1 MTIQPFSPIKTTT
14 TTYYLNEP
22 TSFKSGELMFSDSD
36 STLYA
41 MILRRDYADPT
52 KYFVLENLKLTGF
65 NNGSSY
71 DYRIDLSNW
80 IKIPHPDIK
89 VSSVIRPMN
98 MWYIETPD
106 NRCLIKLLIGTT
118 NPLTTNL
125 SFITTLPNGQKYL
138 PTVGVNGITANK
150 LIANWVFQ
158 DNLQAGFTTERDI
171 YSGGIT
177 SFTLGLFNNIVLDYI
192 YYYDAAGSVISDY
205 SLTNDITAS
214 ESVFKTLISKVPS
227 NAVRLTISYRISGYE
242 NIIHKNIIKGCI
254 QNSYVYYGTKSQIAT
269 LNCAGKR
276 EQIDNITR
284 SEIKTGKKSKYLK
297 IDRETT
303 YQQNTGIYLSQDT
316 IFDIAAAPFL
326 TEIIS
331 TSNQIKWLL
340 TNESFEGNNLKKLG
354 SRNFVLNL
362 KKENTQERF
371 TSFENTF
378 YS

>member
-1 MTIQPFSPIKTTT
+1 MTIQTFSPIKTTT

-52 KYFVLENLKLTGF
+52 KYFILENLKLTGF

-80 IKIPHPDIK
+80 IKITHPDIK
-89 VSSVIRPMN
+89 VTSSLTPNI
-98 MWYIETPD
+98 WYIETPD
-106 NRCLIKLLIGTT
+106 NRCLIKLLIATT
-118 NPLTTNL
+118 NPLTTNSSL
-125 SFITTLPNGQKYL
+125 ITTLPNGQKYI
-138 PTVGVNGITANK
+138 PTVSINSTIANK

-171 YSGGIT
+171 YAGGIT

-192 YYYDAAGSVISDY
+192 YYYDAAGSVISNY
-205 SLTNDITAS
+205 SLTNDITSS

-242 NIIHKNIIKGCI
+242 NIINKNIIKGCI

-269 LNCAGKR
+269 LNCSSKR
-276 EQIDNITR
+276 ERIDNILR
-284 SEIKTGKKSKYLK
+284 EEIKTGNNSKLLK
-297 IDRETT
+297 IEKETT
-303 YQQNTGIYLSQDT
+303 YQQNTGVYLSEET
-316 IFDIAAAPFL
+316 IFDISLAPFL
-326 TEIIS
+326 TEIV
-331 TSNQIKWLL
+331 TDTNQIKWLL
-340 TNESFEGNNLKKLG
+340 TNESFEGFNLKKLG

-362 KKENTQERF
+362 KKDNTQERF

>member
-1 MTIQPFSPIKTTT
+1 MTIQTFSPLKTST

-41 MILRRDYADPT
+41 MILRRDYADPS
-52 KYFVLENLKLTGF
+52 KYFILENLKLDGF

-80 IKIPHPDIK
+80 IKIIHPDIK
-89 VSSVIRPMN
+89 VSTTIRPQN
-98 MWYIETPD
+98 MFYIETPD

-118 NPLTTNL
+118 NPLTDNS
-125 SFITTLPNGQKYL
+125 SFITTLPNGQKYI
-138 PTVGVNGITANK
+138 PTVAINGTIANK

-158 DNLQAGFTTERDI
+158 DNLQAGLTTEKDI
-171 YSGGIT
+171 YAGGIT
-177 SFTLGLFNNIVLDYI
+177 SITLGLFNNVVIDYI
-192 YYYDAAGSVISDY
+192 YYYDASGSLISNY
-205 SLTNDITAS
+205 SLTNDISAS
-214 ESVFKTLISKVPS
+214 ESVFKTLISNVPS

-242 NIIHKNIIKGCI
+242 NIVNKNIIKGCI

-276 EQIDNITR
+276 ERIDNILR
-284 SEIKTGKKSKYLK
+284 EEIKTGNNSKLLK
-297 IDRETT
+297 IEKETT
-303 YQQNTGIYLSQDT
+303 YQQNTGLYLSEET
-316 IFDIAAAPFL
+316 IFDISLTPFL
-326 TEIIS
+326 TEIVS
-331 TSNQIKWLL
+331 TTNQIKWLL
-340 TNESFEGNNLKKLG
+340 TNETFEGFNLKKLG
-354 SRNFVLNL
+354 NRNFVLNL

>member
-1 MTIQPFSPIKTTT
+1 MTIQTFSPIKTTT

-52 KYFVLENLKLTGF
+52 KYFILENLKLAGF

-80 IKIPHPDIK
+80 IKIIHPDIK
-89 VSSVIRPMN
+89 VVSALTTN
-98 MWYIETPD
+98 TWYIETPD

-118 NPLTTNL
+118 NPLTTNSSL
-125 SFITTLPNGQKYL
+125 ITTLANGQMYI
-138 PTVGVNGITANK
+138 PTVSINSTTANK

-158 DNLQAGFTTERDI
+158 DNLQAGITTEGNI
-171 YSGGIT
+171 YAGGIT
-177 SFTLGLFNNIVLDYI
+177 SFTLGLFNNVVLDYV

-205 SLTNDITAS
+205 SITNDITSS
-214 ESVFKTLISKVPS
+214 ESVFKTIISKVPS
-227 NAVRLTISYRISGYE
+227 NAVRLTLAYRISGYE
-242 NIIHKNIIKGCI
+242 NIVNKNIIKGCI

-276 EQIDNITR
+276 ERIDNILR
-284 SEIKTGKKSKYLK
+284 EEIKTGNNSKLLK
-297 IDRETT
+297 IEKETT
-303 YQQNTGIYLSQDT
+303 YQQNTGLYLSEET
-316 IFDIAAAPFL
+316 IFDISLAPFL
-326 TEIIS
+326 TEIVN
-331 TSNQIKWLL
+331 TTNQIKWLL
-340 TNESFEGNNLKKLG
+340 TNETFEGINLKKLG
-354 SRNFVLNL
+354 NRNFVLNL